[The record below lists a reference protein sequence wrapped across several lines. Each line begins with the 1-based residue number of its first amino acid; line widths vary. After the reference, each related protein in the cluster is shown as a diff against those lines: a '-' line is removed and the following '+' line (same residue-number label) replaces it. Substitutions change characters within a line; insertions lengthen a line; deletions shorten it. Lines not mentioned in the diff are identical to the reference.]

1 MVGCLYSCRNT
12 EGRRNWN
19 GGDYNVGK
27 GDTLILQLMCHMRKQ
42 DIEKEKQWFKD
53 ETGINVVIVDE
64 RYEIKGVEED
74 GERVC

>member
-1 MVGCLYSCRNT
+1 M
-12 EGRRNWN
+12 
-19 GGDYNVGK
+19 
-27 GDTLILQLMCHMRKQ
+27 ILQLMCHMRKQ